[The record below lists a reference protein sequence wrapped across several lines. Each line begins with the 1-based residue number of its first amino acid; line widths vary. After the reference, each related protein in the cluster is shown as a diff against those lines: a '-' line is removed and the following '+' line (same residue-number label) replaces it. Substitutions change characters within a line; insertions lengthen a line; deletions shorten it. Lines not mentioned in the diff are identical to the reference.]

1 MWECSLSCGSAPLYS
16 SPLLLCKAWV
26 HKQHP
31 VPLSGLFVG
40 GVCRNA
46 ALLCFIY
53 DKICR
58 FNFAVVRVW
67 ICDSFFLVCSAKSS
81 GSLTPSTL
89 ADVFRCYVLCG
100 LSELNILFWA
110 FRDSVE
116 PTDFF
121 LPSFNQ
127 VFFSVVGWGGE
138 AVRVCWQSSGAN
150 QPFLFHSQCHLID
163 IRFFNWS
170 GWYTVSVALLRIDC
184 RLGCV
189 HNSFFTWPLSW
200 RSSGDAWS
208 TAVWSAALRGCLS
221 RSPPRINRQYQAI
234 IA

>member
-1 MWECSLSCGSAPLYS
+1 MWECSLSRGSAALYS

-31 VPLSGLFVG
+31 VPLLGPFVG

-116 PTDFF
+116 PTDFS

-127 VFFSVVGWGGE
+127 VFFSVEGVGGRRGRAGRAVVQISPFSLIRDATWLTSGFSTE
-138 AVRVCWQSSGAN
+138 AAGAQS
-150 QPFLFHSQCHLID
+150 
-163 IRFFNWS
+163 
-170 GWYTVSVALLRIDC
+170 VSLC
-184 RLGCV
+184 CG
-189 HNSFFTWPLSW
+189 
-200 RSSGDAWS
+200 
-208 TAVWSAALRGCLS
+208 
-221 RSPPRINRQYQAI
+221 
-234 IA
+234 

>member
-1 MWECSLSCGSAPLYS
+1 MWECSWSRGSALLYS

-31 VPLSGLFVG
+31 VPLLGLFVG

-116 PTDFF
+116 PTDFS

-127 VFFSVVGWGGE
+127 VFLPNRRAGRGNCEGPLAEQWCKSPL
-138 AVRVCWQSSGAN
+138 S
-150 QPFLFHSQCHLID
+150 LFRSQRCVID
-163 IRFFNWS
+163 IRFFK
-170 GWYTVSVALLRIDC
+170 
-184 RLGCV
+184 
-189 HNSFFTWPLSW
+189 
-200 RSSGDAWS
+200 
-208 TAVWSAALRGCLS
+208 
-221 RSPPRINRQYQAI
+221 
-234 IA
+234 

>member
-1 MWECSLSCGSAPLYS
+1 MWECSLSRGSAVLYS

-31 VPLSGLFVG
+31 VPLLGLFVG

-116 PTDFF
+116 PTDFS

-127 VFFSVVGWGGE
+127 VFFSVVGWGGRGGCE
-138 AVRVCWQSSGAN
+138 GLLAEQWCKSVLSLSFAVPLDWHQ
-150 QPFLFHSQCHLID
+150 LFQLERLPHSQRGSAADRLSPWL
-163 IRFFNWS
+163 RAQLFL
-170 GWYTVSVALLRIDC
+170 YLTTLLEE
-184 RLGCV
+184 LGGRVVC
-189 HNSFFTWPLSW
+189 
-200 RSSGDAWS
+200 RSSKRCFTRVPLQVS
-208 TAVWSAALRGCLS
+208 SE
-221 RSPPRINRQYQAI
+221 NK
-234 IA
+234 

>member
-1 MWECSLSCGSAPLYS
+1 MWECSLTRGSAPPYS
-16 SPLLLCKAWV
+16 SPLLLCKVWV

-31 VPLSGLFVG
+31 VPLLGPFVG

-116 PTDFF
+116 PTDFS

-127 VFFSVVGWGGE
+127 VFFSVVRVRRGEGEGEGGCWGSAGRAVVQISPFSFIRNATWLTSGFSTE
-138 AVRVCWQSSGAN
+138 AAGTQS
-150 QPFLFHSQCHLID
+150 
-163 IRFFNWS
+163 
-170 GWYTVSVALLRIDC
+170 
-184 RLGCV
+184 
-189 HNSFFTWPLSW
+189 
-200 RSSGDAWS
+200 AW
-208 TAVWSAALRGCLS
+208 LCYG
-221 RSPPRINRQYQAI
+221 
-234 IA
+234 

>member
-1 MWECSLSCGSAPLYS
+1 MWECSLSRGSAALYS

-31 VPLSGLFVG
+31 VPLLGPFVG

-116 PTDFF
+116 PTDFA

-127 VFFSVVGWGGE
+127 VFFSVEGVGGRGDALAEQWCKSALSLSFAMPLYWHQGFQQKRL
-138 AVRVCWQSSGAN
+138 V
-150 QPFLFHSQCHLID
+150 HSQC
-163 IRFFNWS
+163 R
-170 GWYTVSVALLRIDC
+170 SVADRLSPWLRAQLFLCLTTLLEELGGGRSVC
-184 RLGCV
+184 RSLKRCI
-189 HNSFFTWPLSW
+189 TWVPLQV
-200 RSSGDAWS
+200 SSE
-208 TAVWSAALRGCLS
+208 
-221 RSPPRINRQYQAI
+221 NK
-234 IA
+234 

>member
-1 MWECSLSCGSAPLYS
+1 MWECSLSRGSAALYS

-31 VPLSGLFVG
+31 VPLLGPFVG

-116 PTDFF
+116 PTDFS

-127 VFFSVVGWGGE
+127 VFFSVEGVGGRGDALAEQWCKS
-138 AVRVCWQSSGAN
+138 ALSLSFAMPLDWHQVFQQKRLV
-150 QPFLFHSQCHLID
+150 HSQC
-163 IRFFNWS
+163 R
-170 GWYTVSVALLRIDC
+170 SVADRLSPWLRAQHFLCLTTLLEELGGDAHSLPQFEAVHYVGASPGLLRE
-184 RLGCV
+184 
-189 HNSFFTWPLSW
+189 
-200 RSSGDAWS
+200 
-208 TAVWSAALRGCLS
+208 
-221 RSPPRINRQYQAI
+221 
-234 IA
+234 